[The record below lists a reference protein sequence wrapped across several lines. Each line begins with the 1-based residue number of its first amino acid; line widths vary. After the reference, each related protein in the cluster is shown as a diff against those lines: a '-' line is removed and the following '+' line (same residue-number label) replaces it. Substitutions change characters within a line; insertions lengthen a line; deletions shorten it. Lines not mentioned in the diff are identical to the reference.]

1 MKQYKFRLQ
10 TVLEMKTRTLEDKRL
25 EMAKVIKL
33 LNEYQEKYDEM
44 VQSQGGFK
52 NDFDGFSS
60 DGEINVFEIA
70 NYQGYLVKLNEDIK
84 KQWVLIDQTKNLL
97 KLKQKAVNEALKD
110 VKVLE
115 KLKENQSKRFYKSIE
130 KKEEN
135 EIDDIVTARYK
146 QDKV

>member
-1 MKQYKFRLQ
+1 
-10 TVLEMKTRTLEDKRL
+10 MKTRILEDKRL

-52 NDFDGFSS
+52 KDFDDFSIER
-60 DGEINVFEIA
+60 EINVFDIA
-70 NYQGYLVKLNEDIK
+70 NYQGYIVKLTEDIK
-84 KQWVLIDQTKNLL
+84 RQWVLIDQTKNLL
-97 KLKQKAVNEALKD
+97 KIKQKEVNEALKD

-146 QDKV
+146 RDKV